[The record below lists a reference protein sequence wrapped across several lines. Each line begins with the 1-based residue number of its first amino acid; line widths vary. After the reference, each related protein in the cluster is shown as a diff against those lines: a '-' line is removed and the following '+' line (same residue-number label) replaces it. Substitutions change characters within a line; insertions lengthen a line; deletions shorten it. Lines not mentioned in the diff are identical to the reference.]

1 MKIDEWLSFKDTN
14 KWLDIVSEKE
24 LNYYTDIFEPWQT
37 KQKLRI
43 GREVEWIV
51 WWWKAKTLIFER
63 PASVWTWLQ
72 SFTWFWFKPTH
83 YTIQTTRTWITTTW
97 YPCFSDWCFDWTTEI
112 IRQVADWYSRIL
124 TNTIIR
130 LFYTNQWWWKTS
142 ATHSSLDSDWITLN
156 FDFSDEDCYLVI
168 TCFW

>member
-1 MKIDEWLSFKDTN
+1 MAEIIWDKEKGFDFTETITPEVIQTPNYDYWNSQNTLDYNIALRN
-14 KWLDIVSEKE
+14 KP
-24 LNYYTDIFEPWQT
+24 T
-37 KQKLRI
+37 
-43 GREVEWIV
+43 
-51 WWWKAKTLIFER
+51 WWWSKTLIFER

-72 SFTWFWFKPTH
+72 SFTGFGFTPKN
-83 YTIQTTRTWITTTW
+83 YTIQATRTDITATW

-156 FDFSDEDCYLVI
+156 FDFSDENCYLVI